1 MEINLDDMHKAGDF
15 PAEVLSIAETQE
27 RFLIVSP
34 PELREKILKIYNE
47 DWDLPNVYEG
57 ARASVVG
64 KINTGDRFTVTHKGE
79 MVCDV
84 PIQHLTEGI
93 RYNRLELP
101 RTIRLTEPDAAE
113 PTDYNE
119 VLLKILQ
126 VAQHRLPRA
135 RLPLLRY

>member
-1 MEINLDDMHKAGDF
+1 MGAAGGYGMEINLDDMHKAGDF

-27 RFLIVSP
+27 RFLIISP

-64 KINTGDRFTVTHKGE
+64 TINTGDRFTVTHKGE

-84 PIQHLTEGI
+84 PIQHLT
-93 RYNRLELP
+93 RNS
-101 RTIRLTEPDAAE
+101 
-113 PTDYNE
+113 
-119 VLLKILQ
+119 LQ
-126 VAQHRLPRA
+126 ARRKAPRA
-135 RLPLLRY
+135 KPCRACDGGAPGLQ